1 MAITED
7 QITQNSFIAKITANG
22 APVCFS
28 YFKLE
33 QSLEAHRSDLG
44 KIVMLPSGAY
54 GITQIYT
61 PALCVNST
69 EDMEVAFYFRYLE
82 NGQYRIIS
90 AAKAAYY
97 KQSLVLNKTLSATTS
112 AGEQFNVKFIDHKG
126 SDNPRVTIALG
137 RDSLKLF
144 SRKVIENQ
152 WYANVGIDYTP
163 YGIGQQTIYGED
175 ATFRL
180 EFVSRTATEPPPL

>member
-7 QITQNSFIAKITANG
+7 LITQNSFIARITANG

-33 QSLEAHRSDLG
+33 QNIEAYQTGVG
-44 KIVMLPSGAY
+44 KVLMLPSGTY

-61 PALCVNST
+61 SSVCVNST
-69 EDMEVAFYFRYLE
+69 EDMDVPFYFRYLE
-82 NGQYRIIS
+82 NGKYRIIS

-97 KQSLVLNKTLSATTS
+97 KQSLVLNKTLSAANS
-112 AGEQFNVKFIDHKG
+112 AGEQFDVKFIDQK
-126 SDNPRVTIALG
+126 SSENPRVKLSLG

-144 SRKVIENQ
+144 SKKIIQNQ